1 MKQKKE
7 YIKPESLIQKI
18 YDEEDLLEVI
28 NVSPGEHDGDFGAK
42 KQDLVIEDDYDD
54 DEVQQTLTLKSF
66 KPWDDGEAKDDKTLT
81 W

>member
-18 YDEEDLLEVI
+18 YDEEGVLIHVTA
-28 NVSPGEHDGDFGAK
+28 GEHHGGFPAK
-42 KQDLVIEDDYDD
+42 QHDLVIEDDYDD
-54 DEVQQTLTLKSF
+54 DVDEEQPLTLKSF